1 MPDQNFTDKIANYIS
16 AARLRASDGLTIA
29 ELATLT
35 VDAMRLAIELLDH
48 MQLPGTAKKHEVLRI
63 VGFFF
68 DEFADACIPA
78 VAKPVWW
85 VFRSAVRSLVMS
97 LADGAVESILPL
109 VRGAE

>member
-1 MPDQNFTDKIANYIS
+1 MPDTEFTDKIANYIS
-16 AARLRASDGLTIA
+16 AARLRASDGLTIS
-29 ELATLT
+29 ELSTLT
-35 VDAMRLAIELLDH
+35 VDAMRLAVSLLDH

-78 VAKPVWW
+78 IARPVWW
-85 VFRSAVRSLVMS
+85 MLRPATRSLVIS